1 MTYSTRCQ
9 IRVMEQVPPE
19 LVQRWLSSGKTYQ
32 QISVEIKHLYPSVVC
47 GLSSRSVRCYVAQ
60 LDLKSAARHDLD
72 EIVQEAVAE
81 VGMHAVDLYEMP

>member
-1 MTYSTRCQ
+1 MTYSTRRQ

-47 GLSSRSVRCYVAQ
+47 GLSSRSVRRYVA
-60 LDLKSAARHDLD
+60 LDLKSAARHDVD
-72 EIVQEAVAE
+72 EVVQEAVAE
-81 VGMHAVDLYEMP
+81 VGMHAVDLYKMS